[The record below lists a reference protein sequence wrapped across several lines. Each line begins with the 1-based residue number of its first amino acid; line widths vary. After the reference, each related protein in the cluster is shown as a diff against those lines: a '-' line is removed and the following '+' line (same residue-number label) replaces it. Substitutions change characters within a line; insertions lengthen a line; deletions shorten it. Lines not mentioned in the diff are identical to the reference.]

1 MKSNNAPSDWNPT
14 GAAQV
19 SASDSTTLADD
30 LKFALRAMGL
40 REEFVLENGYI
51 KTANLVQYKLPDMS
65 DTPETIVEF
74 VDNYDPAGP
83 LGAKGIGEIPLLS
96 VQPAILNAYFDATG
110 KRVRTLPL
118 QKYM

>member
-40 REEFVLENGYI
+40 REEFAGMG
-51 KTANLVQYKLPDMS
+51 PG
-65 DTPETIVEF
+65 EF
-74 VDNYDPAGP
+74 ALSLFGGAMAT
-83 LGAKGIGEIPLLS
+83 LGCLLLCLG
-96 VQPAILNAYFDATG
+96 V
-110 KRVRTLPL
+110 
-118 QKYM
+118 